1 MENKYQSKISADE
14 INALPVADFDGQI
27 IVVEDES
34 DVIDEAVHYF
44 RNQHV
49 IGFDTETKPNFHSG
63 ERRNGVALLQL
74 SGRDRAYLFR
84 ICKMGL
90 DKRILSVLSDK
101 RIIKIG
107 AAVRDDI
114 NGLKRIGEF
123 SPASFVDLQSCVA
136 SYGIEEKSVRKMAGI
151 ILGIKVSKTQQLS
164 NWEAPV
170 LSDAQIKY
178 AAIDAW
184 VCREMFMALGK
195 AIFKED

>member
-1 MENKYQSKISADE
+1 MGNRYQSKITAEE

-27 IVVEDES
+27 IVVEEEGA
-34 DVIDEAVHYF
+34 VIDEAVQYF

-49 IGFDTETKPNFHSG
+49 IGFDTETKPNFHHG
-63 ERRNGVALLQL
+63 EKRNGVALLQL

-90 DKRILSVLSDK
+90 DRRIMSVLSDK

-114 NGLKRIGEF
+114 NGLRRLGEF
-123 SPASFVDLQSCVA
+123 SPASFVDLQSCVE
-136 SYGIEEKSVRKMAGI
+136 SYGIEEKSVRKMAAI
-151 ILGIKVSKTQQLS
+151 ILGVKVSKTQQLS
-164 NWEAPV
+164 NWEAQE
-170 LSDAQIKY
+170 LSEAQARY